1 MTITLLNTPET
12 YSALQP
18 FNTIE
23 ELNANTREIRARFA
37 DQLTPST
44 YAVLDVLHRYASKYY
59 GVSYRSK
66 AKIAVELGISRKTVT
81 RACNTLESLGIIE
94 QYALRRHN
102 GDRRRASNAIV
113 FIAMEEPTNLADVPT
128 ACPGID
134 APTNAI
140 KRPSTTY
147 VTDAP
152 IKKNDRNVV
161 KEAKP
166 SEVVDTKA
174 LLKDSLPAGWYEEAV
189 AYATDY
195 NDLYRITGELFKAKV
210 NTNIRIETHVEE
222 FGAVLRGA
230 WAKLKNGRINPSKW
244 YAYLF
249 AAFKRKAHAIERAE
263 SVNPILNDIAAMIG

>member
-66 AKIAVELGISRKTVT
+66 ANIALELGISRRTVV
-81 RACNTLESLGIIE
+81 RACNMLETLGIIE
-94 QYALRRHN
+94 QHSLKRHN
-102 GDRRRASNAIV
+102 GDKRQSSNAIV
-113 FIAMEEPTNLADVPT
+113 FIALVI
-128 ACPGID
+128 PGCHAID
-134 APTNAI
+134 APTNSP
-140 KRPSTTY
+140 KDLSTTY

-152 IKKNDRNVV
+152 VDKNDNSVV
-161 KEAKP
+161 KEIEKTDDR
-166 SEVVDTKA
+166 E
-174 LLKDSLPAGWYEEAV
+174 LLKDSLPNGWYEEAV
-189 AYATDY
+189 AYTTDY

-210 NTNIRIETHVEE
+210 NTSIRVETYVAE
-222 FGAVLRGA
+222 FGVVLRGA

-249 AAFKRKAHAIERAE
+249 TAFKRKAHAIERAE